1 MKFCNPETRE
11 VYNLTYK
18 DCVSSGFCKK
28 YGTCFHCP
36 IYEKADDGTC
46 SLWVVSHPYEA
57 ARLMGYEIVEDFK
70 GVEIDTVKTIEND
83 GVNSIEI
90 EAIKE
95 ANMNKPRIC
104 EVLGVDIG
112 EKFELGNT
120 GIILLVND
128 DGLIHISLSNG
139 AHKETDLN
147 VNYLVKAINNSNI
160 NPVPIFTEQ
169 EVKLAKRLKSNFP
182 YLNYIGRKN
191 DNTVYFLIENDTY
204 PYYLSKTEL
213 FPSIA
218 PGKAYSIK
226 KLLEE

>member
-1 MKFCNPETRE
+1 M
-11 VYNLTYK
+11 
-18 DCVSSGFCKK
+18 D
-28 YGTCFHCP
+28 
-36 IYEKADDGTC
+36 
-46 SLWVVSHPYEA
+46 
-57 ARLMGYEIVEDFK
+57 
-70 GVEIDTVKTIEND
+70 
-83 GVNSIEI
+83 
-90 EAIKE
+90 
-95 ANMNKPRIC
+95 KPKIC
-104 EVLGVDIG
+104 EILGVDIG

-160 NPVPIFTEQ
+160 NRVPIFTEQ
-169 EVKLAKRLKSNFP
+169 EIKFAKKLKNNFP

-204 PYYLSKTEL
+204 PYYFSKTEL

-218 PGKAYSIK
+218 PGKGYSIK

>member
-1 MKFCNPETRE
+1 M
-11 VYNLTYK
+11 
-18 DCVSSGFCKK
+18 
-28 YGTCFHCP
+28 
-36 IYEKADDGTC
+36 I
-46 SLWVVSHPYEA
+46 
-57 ARLMGYEIVEDFK
+57 GYEMVEDSK
-70 GVEIDTVKTIEND
+70 GVEIDTVK
-83 GVNSIEI
+83 SIEI

-95 ANMNKPRIC
+95 ANINKPRIC

-160 NPVPIFTEQ
+160 NPVPIFTKQ

-213 FPSIA
+213 FPSIV

-226 KLLEE
+226 KLLGE

>member
-1 MKFCNPETRE
+1 
-11 VYNLTYK
+11 
-18 DCVSSGFCKK
+18 
-28 YGTCFHCP
+28 
-36 IYEKADDGTC
+36 
-46 SLWVVSHPYEA
+46 
-57 ARLMGYEIVEDFK
+57 
-70 GVEIDTVKTIEND
+70 
-83 GVNSIEI
+83 
-90 EAIKE
+90 
-95 ANMNKPRIC
+95 MNKPRIC

-120 GIILLVND
+120 GIILLIND
-128 DGLIHISLSNG
+128 DGLIHVSLSNG

-169 EVKLAKRLKSNFP
+169 EIKFAKKLKNNFP

-191 DNTVYFLIENDTY
+191 DNTVYFLIENDIY

-218 PGKAYSIK
+218 PGKKYSIK
-226 KLLEE
+226 RLLGE